1 MITDAPTSAGLQFTD
16 VVNAARAYIVTA
28 KVAAKDG
35 LTWSE
40 FGELLMGLLR
50 LTIHAADV
58 LNVPGQQKKAVV
70 MEAAAA
76 LFDAL
81 ADRAVPVWVYP
92 FWLAVRGPTRALV
105 LAIASGA
112 IEQLLP
118 LVRSTP

>member
-92 FWLAVRGPTRALV
+92 FWIAVRGPTRALV

-118 LVRSTP
+118 LVRSAP

>member
-1 MITDAPTSAGLQFTD
+1 M
-16 VVNAARAYIVTA
+16 
-28 KVAAKDG
+28 
-35 LTWSE
+35 LTWTE
-40 FGELLMGLLR
+40 FGELLVGLLR
-50 LTIHAADV
+50 LAVQTVDV
-58 LNVPGQQKKAVV
+58 LNVPGEQKKAVV

-81 ADRAVPVWVYP
+81 ADRAVPVWAYP

-118 LVRSTP
+118 LVRSAP

>member
-35 LTWSE
+35 LNWSE

-70 MEAAAA
+70 MEAAAV

-92 FWLAVRGPTRALV
+92 FWIAVRGPTRALV

-118 LVRSTP
+118 LVRSAP

>member
-1 MITDAPTSAGLQFTD
+1 MIADAPLSAGSQFTD

-35 LTWSE
+35 LNWSE

-70 MEAAAA
+70 MEAAAV

-92 FWLAVRGPTRALV
+92 FWIAVRGPTRALV

-118 LVRSTP
+118 LVRSAP

>member
-1 MITDAPTSAGLQFTD
+1 MIADAPLSAGSQFTD

-28 KVAAKDG
+28 KAASKDG

>member
-35 LTWSE
+35 LTWAE
-40 FGELLMGLLR
+40 FGELLIGLLR

-58 LNVPGQQKKAVV
+58 LNVPGEQKKAVV
-70 MEAAAA
+70 LEAAAA

-81 ADRAVPVWVYP
+81 ADRAVPAWVYP
-92 FWLAVRGPTRALV
+92 FWIAVRPPTRALV

-112 IEQLLP
+112 VEQLLP
-118 LVRSTP
+118 LVRSEA